1 MPHSVYKPDAKS
13 SPEYDAAMLGA
24 PALARCHGRATEH
37 PAARRCRIALDPSAS
52 TEAGIG
58 RHTVANAIDHWG
70 FTLQTKNLP
79 RRQIDPRIENR
90 RDHLCP
96 AVAPGIR
103 VRRYFRR
110 GGDG

>member
-37 PAARRCRIALDPSAS
+37 GASRRCRIALDASAS

-58 RHTVANAIDHWG
+58 QRTVANAIDHWG
-70 FTLQTKNLP
+70 FTLRTNNMP
-79 RRQIDPRIENR
+79 RRQIDTRIESR
-90 RDHLCP
+90 RYHLCP
-96 AVAPGIR
+96 AVEPGIR
-103 VRRYFRR
+103 VRRYLRL